1 MILRLRQLARVLML
15 LAFVGGGG
23 GIPAIDAVIYHHANP
38 ADSPQGVHVEP
49 LGAAC
54 HTDTCLTGLS
64 VLVGVDLVPP
74 ALGRLIAPVD
84 LASALGANA
93 TDGGDGHQSG
103 PGLPRAPPE
112 S

>member
-1 MILRLRQLARVLML
+1 ML

-23 GIPAIDAVIYHHANP
+23 GIPAIDALIYHHANP

-49 LGAAC
+49 LGASC

-64 VLVGVDLVPP
+64 VLVGVELVPP
-74 ALGRLIAPVD
+74 PQGRLVAPVD
-84 LASALGANA
+84 LASGLGADVPDA
-93 TDGGDGHQSG
+93 DAGHQTG
-103 PGLPRAPPE
+103 PGLPRAPPA